1 MKLGNLELNVP
12 LALAPMAGITDL
24 PFRLICRRLGC
35 GMTVSEMI
43 SAKGLLYNN
52 VKTKEML
59 AIDDGER
66 PTAIQLFGSVPD
78 ELARAAKIVEASGA
92 DMIDLNMGCPVP
104 KIVNNGEG
112 SALMKNPQLA
122 YEILAAMVDAVQIPV
137 TVKFRAGWD
146 DDNRNAVEIALADVS
161 GASGNAPGALGDVFR
176 NIVREVMSNPVTAV
190 ANANY
195 LSILFWA
202 VVLGLALKTVASQQT
217 ISSLRHWADA
227 VSKVVAWIIQCA
239 PFGILGLVYTTVSQ
253 SGLEI
258 FTTYGKL
265 LLLLVGC
272 MLLVSFVLNPLIVFF
287 ILRRNPYPLLWECL
301 KESAVNA
308 FFTRSSAANI
318 PVNMNLCKRMGV
330 DEDFYS
336 VSIPLGSTINMN
348 GAAVTITV
356 MTLATCHTLGIT
368 PSLGSALL
376 LSIIATFGACGA
388 SGVAGGSLL
397 LIPMA
402 CSLFGISNDVAM
414 QVVAVGFII
423 GVVQDSVET
432 ALNSSSDAF
441 FTIATDIRDR
451 LKRGEKIG

>member
-1 MKLGNLELNVP
+1 MRIIKSIIDRWQQTNLMLRILAGIIVGSILALTVPGISVVSMLGDLFVGALKAIAPVLVAVLVASSVATARAGLGNRFRTI
-12 LALAPMAGITDL
+12 IT
-24 PFRLICRRLGC
+24 
-35 GMTVSEMI
+35 
-43 SAKGLLYNN
+43 LYIL
-52 VKTKEML
+52 TTL
-59 AIDDGER
+59 
-66 PTAIQLFGSVPD
+66 
-78 ELARAAKIVEASGA
+78 
-92 DMIDLNMGCPVP
+92 
-104 KIVNNGEG
+104 
-112 SALMKNPQLA
+112 
-122 YEILAAMVDAVQIPV
+122 LAAVLAVVGSFLSPV
-137 TVKFRAGWD
+137 H
-146 DDNRNAVEIALADVS
+146 IALADVA
-161 GASGNAPGALGDVFR
+161 GAEGSAPGALGDVFR
-176 NIVREVMSNPVTAV
+176 NIIREVMSNPVTAITK
-190 ANANY
+190 ANY

-202 VVLGLALKTVASQQT
+202 VVIGLALKAVASPQT
-217 ISSLRHWADA
+217 IGSLRQWADA
-227 VSKVVAWIIQCA
+227 VSKVVKWIIQCA

-287 ILRRNPYPLLWECL
+287 ILRRNPYPLLWQCL

-376 LSIIATFGACGA
+376 LSIIATFAACGA

-441 FTIATDIRDR
+441 FTIATDMRDR
-451 LKRGEKIG
+451 LKRGEKVE

>member
-1 MKLGNLELNVP
+1 MGIIKTTLDRWQQSNLMLRIS
-12 LALAPMAGITDL
+12 AGIVIGSIFALVLPGIGAFSMLGDL
-24 PFRLICRRLGC
+24 FVGALKAIAPVLVALLVTSSIATAREGLGSRFRTIITIYILTTLMAAVIAVLGSFLFPVNIELAS
-35 GMTVSEMI
+35 VSE
-43 SAKGLLYNN
+43 
-52 VKTKEML
+52 
-59 AIDDGER
+59 
-66 PTAIQLFGSVPD
+66 
-78 ELARAAKIVEASGA
+78 
-92 DMIDLNMGCPVP
+92 
-104 KIVNNGEG
+104 
-112 SALMKNPQLA
+112 
-122 YEILAAMVDAVQIPV
+122 
-137 TVKFRAGWD
+137 
-146 DDNRNAVEIALADVS
+146 
-161 GASGNAPGALGDVFR
+161 ASGNAPGALADVFR

-190 ANANY
+190 AEAKY

-202 VVLGLALKTVASQQT
+202 IVLGLALKAVASEQT
-217 ISSLRHWADA
+217 RSSLRHWADA
-227 VSKVVAWIIQCA
+227 VSKVVSWIIQCA
-239 PFGILGLVYTTVSQ
+239 PFGIFGLVYSTVSQ

-272 MLLVSFVLNPLIVFF
+272 MMLVSLVLNPLIVAFM
-287 ILRRNPYPLLWECL
+287 IRRNPYPLLWKCL
-301 KESAVNA
+301 KESAVSA

-356 MTLATCHTLGIT
+356 MTLATCHTLGIDPT
-368 PSLGSALL
+368 LGSALL

-402 CSLFGISNDVAM
+402 CSLFGINNDVAM

-432 ALNSSSDAF
+432 ALNSSGDAL
-441 FTIATDIRDR
+441 FTIATDMRERMRHGKNKSTDVKNQMI
-451 LKRGEKIG
+451 

>member
-1 MKLGNLELNVP
+1 MGIIKSTLDRWQQTNLMLRIFAGIVVGSVLALTVPGISVISMLGDLFVGALKAIAPVLVAVLVASSVATARAGLGNRFRTIITLYVLTT
-12 LALAPMAGITDL
+12 LMAA
-24 PFRLICRRLGC
+24 
-35 GMTVSEMI
+35 VV
-43 SAKGLLYNN
+43 A
-52 VKTKEML
+52 V
-59 AIDDGER
+59 A
-66 PTAIQLFGSVPD
+66 GSFFF
-78 ELARAAKIVEASGA
+78 
-92 DMIDLNMGCPVP
+92 PV
-104 KIVNNGEG
+104 
-112 SALMKNPQLA
+112 Q
-122 YEILAAMVDAVQIPV
+122 
-137 TVKFRAGWD
+137 
-146 DDNRNAVEIALADVS
+146 IALADVS
-161 GASGNAPGALGDVFR
+161 GVAGSAPGALGDVFR
-176 NIVREVMSNPVTAV
+176 NIVGEIMSNPVTAI
-190 ANANY
+190 AKANY

-202 VVLGLALKTVASQQT
+202 VVVGLALKAVASPQT
-217 ISSLRHWADA
+217 IGSLRQWADA
-227 VSKVVAWIIQCA
+227 VSRVVVWIIQCA

-265 LLLLVGC
+265 LLLLVGS
-272 MLLVSFVLNPLIVFF
+272 MMLVSLVLNPLIVG
-287 ILRRNPYPLLWECL
+287 IMLRRNPYPLLWQCL
-301 KESAVNA
+301 RESAVNA

-336 VSIPLGSTINMN
+336 VSIPLGSTINME

-432 ALNSSSDAF
+432 ALNSSADAL
-441 FTIATDIRDR
+441 FTIATDMRDR
-451 LKRGEKIG
+451 LKRGKKIK